1 MTIANTYRP
10 FAIARGVAVTFGTV
24 AFLLGILWALVHFV
38 GNPMPAALP
47 SLRDVQYA
55 ITNGQVDQWSVA
67 KGAALIVW
75 LSWAHLATSL
85 AVEVAA
91 AVRGGTAAAVRGLGA
106 TQWIA
111 AKIVSQ
117 FSLAVAILF
126 QSTVSVAGAA
136 VLSPLPTIVASSVEA
151 PPTTG
156 VQTPAPRAVDDSGEA
171 GAGEGG
177 RLVEV
182 GRRDTL
188 WGLAEQHLD
197 DGHRWEEIRD
207 ANVGRAMSDGSV
219 LVGGFTSLNPGW
231 TLMIPGLAESPVVS
245 PSVIEESAQTE
256 VETGTDSATGEWIIG
271 SWRVEQGDHLW
282 RISEEILEQAWGR
295 SVTDVE
301 IAPYWADVVEA
312 NRQHLISPGDDPNL
326 IYPDQRFE
334 ILLPPVPVD
343 ITSAADGVATTT
355 PFAIED
361 LDQFTP
367 TSPHPLGSAG
377 PAAVELTDPEPAAPP
392 QPMSIPDEVPEAP
405 LAPAPS
411 DVPVATVPE
420 LVSSSAAERTTG
432 ASPVDAKTM
441 ALGLFTTAV
450 GAGALMV
457 VLRHRRSLQAARR
470 RPNTVIEEA
479 PIIPSEFEERIRPI
493 GDTEAV
499 RWLAS
504 TNRYL
509 THQLGEHPENP
520 LPAVVAMRAG
530 RFGVEILLDE
540 ACQPVDGFINGGAEA
555 KAWRIHPDLEQRM
568 IERTGA
574 LAQPYSPA
582 LLPVGS
588 TDAGDLLIDF
598 EQVGAL
604 GVTGDA
610 TTIIGWLNSL
620 AVAVTS
626 SPWAQDCEVV
636 AIGLD
641 ADLAAIPQVTVPAD
655 PAEWAKETSA
665 IHTATAHRLDAS
677 TYENRVNP
685 GEIHHPQIILI
696 GPGYEG
702 IAQYLEETAQ
712 LAFSPLAV
720 IAAAP
725 LRSETRIDMQ
735 PTLATIEPLAVDF
748 VPATTTTEAI
758 LIATACLK
766 AASNTV
772 TTPDPEFFEYQ
783 QPIDIEAP
791 VPAQVEPQSAV
802 EVVLSESMG
811 SGMLHEAD
819 LGFDEALGLT
829 GEALIESNHV
839 AAPAAG
845 AEPSAEAPSILPVAP
860 SGPNEPEDL
869 LVLTDSD
876 SADGGESAS
885 DEGREAPTF
894 LGHGN
899 SSEMDGGEDNAP
911 EGALTEA
918 EHETGCEKTAPGVR
932 PQLGFTEPDLLA
944 DASPS
949 AQRAI
954 EAIMTARPIE
964 AQLLRRVPVLH
975 GLDEEPQAKI
985 EAVIIYMAFTR
996 NVASERIRRIFWPT
1010 SVSRGTSDNAIA
1022 KVRRLLGQTD
1032 DNEAR
1037 LSLATN
1043 TGRFE
1048 VSEEIGCDWSRVQAL
1063 VQEAKSAGNEM
1074 DEMACLRQSLRLVE
1088 GRPAADS
1095 PVKLYSWF
1103 TDDYEVYTHVETV
1116 LVDAAY
1122 RLGEL
1127 SIKAGDSATARWAA
1141 TQGLVVVPGQEALH
1155 RIQMKAASLAGDA
1168 QGIEDAYRAATRS
1181 AEALSAWDDVQPE
1194 TDDLYNA
1201 LTRRANGN
1209 RATVPESLGRQ
1220 S

>member
-10 FAIARGVAVTFGTV
+10 LAIARGVAITFGAI
-24 AFLLGILWALVHFV
+24 AFLLGIPWALVHFV

-47 SLRDVQYA
+47 SLQDVQYA
-55 ITNGQVDQWSVA
+55 ITNGQVDHWSVA
-67 KGAALIVW
+67 KGAALVVW

-91 AVRGGTAAAVRGLGA
+91 AARGGTAAAVRGLGA

-136 VLSPLPTIVASSVEA
+136 VLSPLPTIVASSVEE

-156 VQTPAPRAVDDSGEA
+156 IQSPAPGAVDDSGEP
-171 GAGEGG
+171 GATEGG

-207 ANVGRAMSDGSV
+207 ANVGRTMSDGSV

-231 TLMIPGLAESPVVS
+231 TLMIPGLTGSPAVS
-245 PSVIEESAQTE
+245 TSIIEDSAQTE

-334 ILLPPVPVD
+334 ILLPPVPVG
-343 ITSAADGVATTT
+343 ITSAADRVATTT

-367 TSPHPLGSAG
+367 TSPHPRGSSG
-377 PAAVELTDPEPAAPP
+377 PDVVELPAPEPAAPLEP
-392 QPMSIPDEVPEAP
+392 TPIPDEVSEAP

-411 DVPVATVPE
+411 DAQVASVPE
-420 LVSSSAAERTTG
+420 LVSSSAAESAPG

-441 ALGLFTTAV
+441 ALGLFATAV

-479 PIIPSEFEERIRPI
+479 PIIPSDFEERIRPI

-504 TNRYL
+504 TNRFL

-655 PAEWAKETSA
+655 PAEWAKEISA

-696 GPGYEG
+696 GPGHEG

-758 LIATACLK
+758 LIATACLE

-772 TTPDPEFFEYQ
+772 TTPDPEFFGYQ
-783 QPIDIEAP
+783 HPVDNETPAP
-791 VPAQVEPQSAV
+791 AGVEPQSAV
-802 EVVLSESMG
+802 DVLSEPLE
-811 SGMLHEAD
+811 SGMPDEDDVGL
-819 LGFDEALGLT
+819 DEALNLT
-829 GEALIESNHV
+829 GEVVIDRNHV
-839 AAPAAG
+839 ASRPAVAD
-845 AEPSAEAPSILPVAP
+845 PSAEDSSSLPVAP
-860 SGPNEPEDL
+860 SRPTELEGFR
-869 LVLTDSD
+869 VQTDTEST
-876 SADGGESAS
+876 DGGDAAN
-885 DEGREAPTF
+885 DEDREAPPF
-894 LGHGN
+894 LRNGN
-899 SSEMDGGEDNAP
+899 SSEMDGGEDDAP
-911 EGALTEA
+911 EGAPSEA
-918 EHETGCEKTAPGVR
+918 KHETGCEKTAIGVR
-932 PQLGFTEPDLLA
+932 PPLGFTEPDLLA

-949 AQRAI
+949 AQRMI

-1032 DNEAR
+1032 DGEAR

-1048 VSEEIGCDWSRVQAL
+1048 VSEEIGCDWNRVQAL

-1095 PVKLYSWF
+1095 PVKLYAWF

-1127 SIKAGDSATARWAA
+1127 AIKSGDSATARWAA

-1181 AEALSAWDDVQPE
+1181 AEALSAWEDVQPE

-1201 LTRRANGN
+1201 LTRRSTGGRTVSPWNGIHQ
-1209 RATVPESLGRQ
+1209 T
-1220 S
+1220 